1 MGDDIG
7 SGLSSMAV
15 CFDFCSTNVVQLS
28 NRNPYFYRFRCHHPF
43 ITQLIVDYYFHFSVG
58 GGSIVWK
65 LSQWQPV
72 ERLLAGTASG
82 RKMERSLQFELV
94 DKLTQVCQRH
104 RIDPDKLEEL
114 LATFDGSEPDP
125 GEPASDFV
133 DAILDFFS
141 THMKMQE

>member
-1 MGDDIG
+1 MCRQKCTRSIPCDNVC
-7 SGLSSMAV
+7 SSNKFLS
-15 CFDFCSTNVVQLS
+15 L
-28 NRNPYFYRFRCHHPF
+28 
-43 ITQLIVDYYFHFSVG
+43 SVG

-72 ERLLAGTASG
+72 ERLLVGTSSG
-82 RKMERSLQFELV
+82 RKMERSLQLELV
-94 DKLTQVCQRH
+94 EKLTQISTGH

-133 DAILDFFS
+133 DAIMDFFS

>member
-1 MGDDIG
+1 MFFT
-7 SGLSSMAV
+7 L
-15 CFDFCSTNVVQLS
+15 
-28 NRNPYFYRFRCHHPF
+28 
-43 ITQLIVDYYFHFSVG
+43 SVG

-72 ERLLAGTASG
+72 ERLLVGTSSG
-82 RKMERSLQFELV
+82 RKMEKSLQLELV
-94 DKLTQVCQRH
+94 DKLTQICTGH
-104 RIDPDKLEEL
+104 RIDPDKLEQL
-114 LATFDGSEPDP
+114 LATFDKDGSEPDP